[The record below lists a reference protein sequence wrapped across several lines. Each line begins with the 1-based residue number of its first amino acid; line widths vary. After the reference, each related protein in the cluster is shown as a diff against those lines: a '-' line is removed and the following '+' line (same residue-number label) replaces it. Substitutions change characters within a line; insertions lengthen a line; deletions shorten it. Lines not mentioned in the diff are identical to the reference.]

1 MTRHAVAV
9 AVFTL
14 TAASANAETVYAQ
27 GNFFLAKNS
36 LSAVN
41 YRFGTMIPLGTKVEV
56 LKASDKEV
64 QCKIVETGVEFEF
77 VSHKSL
83 GKGARDLFK
92 GFFAPEDPTPRVAK
106 LPADQQ
112 RVVRAGELMVGLSRE
127 AVLLSLGRPPPHKTV
142 SLEAPKWIYWKS
154 KMGQME
160 VNFDDQGLVSSYGE
174 PGKAE
179 SKPFLGGLFEKKEE
193 PKEMLYAK
201 ANLHHEEG
209 VLSWVNYQT
218 GPIIPFNSKIEVVSK
233 GSESVKFKIVG
244 EDKTY
249 VFENDKRSG
258 KDVWTMFTQSF
269 STEDQAGELAKL
281 SATDKK
287 KVSAAELEPGMSRE
301 AVRMAWGPPPPH
313 ATPSFDSSTWTYWKT
328 KLVKVAVTF
337 KNDKLESVR

>member
-1 MTRHAVAV
+1 MMRHALAVAV
-9 AVFTL
+9 VTL
-14 TAASANAETVYAQ
+14 TAASANAETAFAQ

-41 YRFGTMIPLGTKVEV
+41 YRAGTMIPLGTRVEV
-56 LKASDKEV
+56 VKASENEV
-64 QCKIVETGVEFEF
+64 KCKIVDSGVDFEF

-83 GKGARDLFK
+83 GKSARDLFK
-92 GFFAPEDPTPRVAK
+92 GFFGPDDPAPRLAK

-112 RVVRAGELMVGLSRE
+112 RLVRAGELMVGMSRE
-127 AVLLSLGRPPPHKTV
+127 AVLLSMGPPPPHKTV

-154 KMGQME
+154 KMAQIE
-160 VNFDDQGLVSSYGE
+160 VNFDDKGLVSSFGE

-201 ANLHHEEG
+201 SNLHHEEG

-218 GPIIPFNSKIEVVSK
+218 GPVIPFNSKIEVVSK

-258 KDVWTMFTQSF
+258 KDVWTMFTQVF
-269 STEDQAGELAKL
+269 AAEDQAGELAKL
-281 SATDKK
+281 SANDKK
-287 KVSAAELEPGMSRE
+287 KVSAVEIEPGMSRE
-301 AVRMAWGPPPPH
+301 AARMAWGPPPPH
-313 ATPSFDSSTWTYWKT
+313 ATPSFDSTTWTYWKT
-328 KLVKVAVTF
+328 KMVKVAVTF
-337 KNDKLESVR
+337 KGDKVESVK